1 MTTDSVTSLASL
13 VGCALLGLTP
23 SFFSPPSVTDPSPP
37 PVEQPKVEVSQV
49 DPDPEMR
56 TVQEQSVRQTL
67 EVSELR
73 SEIEDLHM
81 LVAEQSPCPSC
92 PR

>member
-1 MTTDSVTSLASL
+1 MTTDSLTSVASL

-23 SFFSPPSVTDPSPP
+23 SFFSPPSATDPSPP
-37 PVEQPKVEVSQV
+37 PLEQPRVEAPQV
-49 DPDPEMR
+49 DPEMR
-56 TVQEQSVRQTL
+56 MVQEQSVRQIL